1 MKSNRMMMAAL
12 AIGTIGASGAMLKAL
27 ENDAA
32 DRRYAVDA
40 DKRKAGDMGFGP
52 GTGTVPPGF
61 EPTER
66 DKARM
71 AAAEE
76 RRIRRQAR
84 NLRNLK

>member
-1 MKSNRMMMAAL
+1 MKSNRLMMVAAAMSLSMAGGMAA
-12 AIGTIGASGAMLKAL
+12 AL
-27 ENDAA
+27 DEDAA
-32 DRRYAVDA
+32 ARRIEIDPPEPRRY
-40 DKRKAGDMGFGP
+40 GP

-76 RRIRRQAR
+76 RRLRRQAR